1 MIVATR
7 TIRKRRKQ
15 QDADKYFDKDRE
27 KDEKEDKD
35 EDV

>member
-7 TIRKRRKQ
+7 TIRKRRKL
-15 QDADKYFDKDRE
+15 QDADEYFEKDRE
-27 KDEKEDKD
+27 KDQKEDKD